1 MEKYHSKAKEW
12 ASFSQT
18 GNHSRSGDRS
28 QKHTQSLSKSQLPKE
43 VVFHRERQKKQTHH
57 LQDLV
62 MSPKCLI
69 TSICSFKVLQNTAY
83 FHFILISWTL
93 QMFRFSHWLDWMQ
106 CFLQHGNSFSP
117 VGYLLNYILFITS
130 DNMDFMSL
138 ISSSDQGS
146 CLFLPC
152 THFTSPVLS
161 VIAER
166 ATIIHI
172 FLTSGFL
179 FPVLTLLLTVV
190 FKE

>member
-69 TSICSFKVLQNTAY
+69 TSICSFKVLQNTTY
-83 FHFILISWTL
+83 LCVCVCVLHS
-93 QMFRFSHWLDWMQ
+93 RF
-106 CFLQHGNSFSP
+106 
-117 VGYLLNYILFITS
+117 LNTS
-130 DNMDFMSL
+130 DVQIFTLARLDAVLFTTWEL
-138 ISSSDQGS
+138 IFS
-146 CLFLPC
+146 CGLFTQLH
-152 THFTSPVLS
+152 TFHYL
-161 VIAER
+161 
-166 ATIIHI
+166 
-172 FLTSGFL
+172 
-179 FPVLTLLLTVV
+179 
-190 FKE
+190 